1 MLRRFV
7 LQDMTVRVQCSA
19 GDDPKKLTRRC
30 QRSTSNPSQ
39 WAFSHPIKTALVVF
53 LAERC
58 EQTRTHRAVFP
69 IAPCPNM
76 SCWSRYSCSRT
87 AELEGER
94 EGRVRKVLTGGRLGR
109 CTSCVLQEIW
119 CSLTSCRTVRGASSR
134 KVVMPIT
141 KSKLCGGAGC
151 AASCSAP
158 HHRDVVVKMLLTI
171 VALLPC
177 RGGSAILRIARHS
190 SPSTEGETRA
200 AHAVVR

>member
-39 WAFSHPIKTALVVF
+39 WAFSHPIKTALVVL

-94 EGRVRKVLTGGRLGR
+94 EGGVRKVLTGRKVRPMHEL
-109 CTSCVLQEIW
+109 W
-119 CSLTSCRTVRGASSR
+119 CSLTSCRTVRGACSW

-141 KSKLCGGAGC
+141 ESKLCGGAGY

-177 RGGSAILRIARHS
+177 RGGSAILRIERHVRRVLRES
-190 SPSTEGETRA
+190 REPRTPMST
-200 AHAVVR
+200 